1 MQRIGW
7 RFLDLHPNEVLALT
21 YREFTILCE
30 EQEEKNH
37 DKNEQQAMYAI
48 MYAAASRGK
57 GKKGKLPKLKDLYDR
72 ESIKGEDKKEES
84 FEDIIEKQKHAEK
97 WLSQFDLTDFED
109 EDEDRTK

>member
-1 MQRIGW
+1 M
-7 RFLDLHPNEVLALT
+7 DLLPDEVLALT
-21 YREFTILCE
+21 YREFTLLCE

-72 ESIKGEDKKEES
+72 ESVKGERKKEES
-84 FEDIIEKQKHAEK
+84 FEDIVERQKHAEQ
-97 WLSQFDLTDFED
+97 WLSQFNISDYEDGD
-109 EDEDRTK
+109 EDGDK